1 MTDLHTETIDEIET
15 EEQDLEQSESQ
26 ENSADLV
33 EFNEADFH
41 QASDLSTVTQAV
53 NGSEMSAR
61 FVIVTRQANENLNGN
76 KVHIKENKHGKGM
89 QLDHH
94 QTAPIVLFEH
104 GHLGGWLSCP
114 IAMARN
120 PNGEY
125 TTKKQANKIVS
136 TAFFSQHNPEAAA
149 IFAMIDEGTLGMAS
163 VGFRVKYGFRLK
175 SKQGQEIDE
184 SLIDF
189 GRYDLGFDFTESTL
203 MEWSVVARGA
213 DPGAIRQTLEKS
225 SLFGQR
231 ITEHLRQS
239 LAKYAEKP
247 AVWSPSMEFV
257 KQTIE
262 VPSKAEKTNSETVS
276 EKQNAESDIK
286 EIEISI
292 QTTEPIT
299 PAEMAEKIE
308 QELKP
313 KESTPV
319 IEIPQPLT
327 CQAIRERVSDPFKN
341 SLRKILSGS

>member
-1 MTDLHTETIDEIET
+1 MTDLHTENIDEIET

-26 ENSADLV
+26 EGSADLV

-120 PNGEY
+120 PQGEY

-175 SKQGQEIDE
+175 PKKNEQDTHEE
-184 SLIDF
+184 LLDF

-231 ITEHLRQS
+231 ITDPLKQA

-262 VPSKAEKTNSETVS
+262 VPSEPEKTNSETVS

-286 EIEISI
+286 EIETEVV
-292 QTTEPIT
+292 QTTDV
-299 PAEMAEKIE
+299 
-308 QELKP
+308 Q
-313 KESTPV
+313 ESTPV
-319 IEIPQPLT
+319 IEVPQPLT